1 MFDNVT
7 ERRECKK
14 HGRKRTPLC
23 PFDAGS
29 LFSMCHRSRTQTGT
43 DLGTRGDV
51 RNRTGEQH
59 FNGEEETTSKYMN
72 KWMHYHEIIN
82 VERK

>member
-1 MFDNVT
+1 MFDNVM
-7 ERRECKK
+7 ERRECEK

-29 LFSMCHRSRTQTGT
+29 TCRRSRTQTGT
-43 DLGTRGDV
+43 DLGMRDDV

-72 KWMHYHEIIN
+72 K
-82 VERK
+82 